1 MAKDGVVSGGGRV
14 SRYLMGAF
22 MLALA
27 VLGVVYGAPWGLSF
41 MFAIAAPMIMVG
53 HRIFR
58 PAITREPGAVVC
70 RYEPWQETGAFIA
83 LIAVPLFGIGAI
95 GVAFQSHS
103 PVYGWGGVFLLAV
116 TLLSLFAFRR
126 ARRRCLLRIT
136 PAALSVP
143 RPDDGYTV
151 VEIPRAAVQSI
162 TPSSAT
168 VGLGTQVPQTEI
180 RYAATGSGGG
190 TVLLGPAPSR
200 DTVWLTIDPDNL
212 FTAIQVWKDGDPNDP
227 RLLDRI
233 ESVLR
238 CGATPA
244 TPSPEEH

>member
-14 SRYLMGAF
+14 SRYLVGGLV
-22 MLALA
+22 LAVA
-27 VLGVVYGAPWGLSF
+27 VLGVVYGAPWG
-41 MFAIAAPMIMVG
+41 IALMLATAGPMIMVG
-53 HRIFR
+53 HRIFT
-58 PAITREPGAVVC
+58 PAITREPGAIVC
-70 RYEPWQETGAFIA
+70 HYEPWQETGAFIA
-83 LIAVPLFGIGAI
+83 LIAVPIIGIGAI
-95 GVAFQSHS
+95 AAAFQSNTRFF
-103 PVYGWGGVFLLAV
+103 GWAGVFALAV

-168 VGLGTQVPQTEI
+168 VGLGTQLPQTEI
-180 RYAATGSGGG
+180 RYAATGSGAG

-200 DTVWLTIDPDNL
+200 DTVWLTIDPGNL
-212 FTAIQVWKDGDPNDP
+212 FTAIQVWKDADPNDP